1 MKILHILTA
10 HITPLQTFGLN
21 LYIGSIIAMFFIE
34 REVYISLSKI
44 YGAMMV
50 FIIGITIFSFD
61 MDKANTNMKTA
72 TAMTV
77 IGITAMMTPLIVGAV
92 IEKIKDKKKDKK
104 KGSE

>member
-34 REVYISLSKI
+34 RELYISLSKI
-44 YGAMMV
+44 YGAMFV
-50 FIIGITIFSFD
+50 FMAGITIFSLD
-61 MDKANTNMKTA
+61 MNKADINMKTA
-72 TAMTV
+72 IIMTV
-77 IGITAMMTPLIVGAV
+77 IGVTAMMTPLIIEAV
-92 IEKIKDKKKDKK
+92 IEKIKNKKKDKK